1 MMEVVIIVRKARLS
15 VLLKMISEEGE
26 EEEVGRE
33 RCHASQ
39 SPLPNSNAAISV
51 QMMRSFGHDS
61 VN

>member
-1 MMEVVIIVRKARLS
+1 MEVVIIVRKARLS

>member
-1 MMEVVIIVRKARLS
+1 MEVVIIVRKARLS

-33 RCHASQ
+33 RSHASQ

>member
-1 MMEVVIIVRKARLS
+1 MEVVIIVRKARLS

-39 SPLPNSNAAISV
+39 PPLPNSNAAISV

>member
-1 MMEVVIIVRKARLS
+1 MEVVIIVRKARLS
-15 VLLKMISEEGE
+15 VLLKMISEEEE

>member
-1 MMEVVIIVRKARLS
+1 MEVVIIVRKARLS
-15 VLLKMISEEGE
+15 VLLKMVSEEGE

>member
-1 MMEVVIIVRKARLS
+1 MEVVIIVRKARLS
-15 VLLKMISEEGE
+15 VLLKMISEEE
-26 EEEVGRE
+26 EEEEVVGRE